1 MPVCLGA
8 IYLARIDRVYYG
20 NTRVDAAR
28 IAFDDEFLHM
38 EIVGP
43 PERPK
48 IPMARLLEA
57 GAQEALKAW
66 KRKPDKIRH

>member
-1 MPVCLGA
+1 
-8 IYLARIDRVYYG
+8 
-20 NTRVDAAR
+20 
-28 IAFDDEFLHM
+28 M

-66 KRKPDKIRH
+66 KRKPDKIRY